1 MTEDVD
7 TEELKLRLICSDC
20 VGEAFLSNEIE
31 SSGHDGT
38 CHYCGGVG
46 KTFTLEQMADR
57 VSTAFSQ
64 HYERTDP
71 NPTGFEYAMMR
82 DKESTYDWS
91 RHGTLVTD
99 VIQET
104 AEIDEQPAIDIQQ
117 ILRDEN
123 AGDPTDWSGEEEE
136 FDDESHYEPKKL
148 DDDTWQREWRQ
159 FERSLKTESRYF
171 SEEARAHLTR
181 LFDGVATMRTQ
192 SGAGVILQAG
202 PEEELPI
209 HGFYRARAFES
220 WSKLETAL
228 TDPAQNLGPPP
239 PTLALGGR
247 MNARGIAVF
256 YGADEPETALAEVR
270 PPVGAN
276 VVVARFKLVRRVR
289 LLDLKAFAEILERGS
304 IFDPTYAPRRERALF
319 LERLLRRMT
328 MPVMPSDEA
337 LEYLATQAVADFL
350 ASRIEPELDGIL
362 FPSVQVP
369 GGKLNVVLF
378 QKAARIA
385 AISYPKGTKL
395 WVDTGMFNGE
405 EWEHELTVVE
415 EATPPELEKS
425 LPPPFD
431 TIDIGRLSDIDWDPD
446 PDSDKRPM
454 TLQVD
459 LASLEVRKVTGVHFH
474 TDNEK
479 VDRKRVER
487 QKRPEPSDF

>member
-7 TEELKLRLICSDC
+7 TEDAKLRLICCDC
-20 VGEAFLSNEIE
+20 VGEVFLSNEIE
-31 SSGHDGT
+31 SSGQDGN

-46 KTFTLEQMADR
+46 KTFTLEQFADR
-57 VSTAFSQ
+57 ISRAFGQ

-91 RHGTLVTD
+91 RHGELVTD

-104 AEIDEQPAIDIQQ
+104 ALIDEQPAIDIQQ

-123 AGDPTDWSGEEEE
+123 AGDPTDWSGEEQE
-136 FDDESHYEPKKL
+136 FDDESHYEPKKF
-148 DDDTWQREWRQ
+148 DDKTWQREWRQ
-159 FERSLKTESRYF
+159 FERSLKTESRFF

-192 SGAGVILQAG
+192 SGAGVIVEAG
-202 PEEELPI
+202 PEEELTI

-239 PTLALGGR
+239 PTFALGGR

-276 VVVARFKLVRRVR
+276 VVVARFMLVRRVR
-289 LLDLKAFAEILERGS
+289 LLDLKALAEILEKGS
-304 IFDPTYAPRRERALF
+304 IFDPKYAPRKERALF

-369 GGKLNVVLF
+369 GRKSNVVLF

-385 AISYPKGTKL
+385 SIKYPKGTKL
-395 WVDTGMFNGE
+395 SVDTGMLNGE

-415 EATPPELEKS
+415 EVPPPEPGKS

-431 TIDIGRLSDIDWDPD
+431 QTGMGGLSDIDWDSD

-454 TLQVD
+454 TLDVD
-459 LASLEVRKVTGVHFH
+459 LTSLEVRKVTGVHFH
-474 TDNEK
+474 TVAEK
-479 VDRKRVER
+479 VDRKRIKLQR
-487 QKRPEPSDF
+487 HPGRSDF